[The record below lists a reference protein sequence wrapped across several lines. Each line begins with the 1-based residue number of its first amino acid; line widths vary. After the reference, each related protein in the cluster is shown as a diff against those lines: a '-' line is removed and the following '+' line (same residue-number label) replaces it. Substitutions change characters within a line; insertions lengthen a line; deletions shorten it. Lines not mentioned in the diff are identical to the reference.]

1 MARNTTEN
9 PDDDYIY
16 LNDETSQNEPK
27 TDDLE
32 TELAQRNRSLIVD
45 GTPSKEVLLRFH
57 VDDTN
62 ESCDGY
68 AHGDNLD
75 TINKQLRTEVDSLRK
90 QVQNLQ
96 DQVTNKST
104 VSGKASISPSI
115 IGQQVGISPTMSG
128 QRKCISPTKGRQR
141 GCMGNPGVNND
152 HFNFQGFLNA
162 ENPVNS
168 GHRNDQPVGHMRRPG
183 VQWLPSMHEVP
194 ISSTS
199 DVRTGPVFG
208 QGSAFDQ
215 GSVFDQNA
223 LNLHGSAFT
232 QGSFF
237 DQNTQVKEP
246 IFGQRSVFDQGSGFD
261 RNTNQSL
268 RRSITID
275 QMNRSLA
282 RSSEKEPNG
291 FSRITTTESQG
302 NMLPHNMAN
311 NDNERRY
318 SAPAPKARKPALFD
332 GTTNWQD
339 YIVHFDM
346 VAEINRWDDVTKAM
360 ELATNLRGTAQGVL
374 SDLRPDLR
382 YSFAHLVAALTARF
396 QPENQAELYRAQIKG
411 RNRKKNETISEL
423 SQDIKRLVRLA
434 YPTASDDIRE
444 QLARDCFVDSLSD
457 VDMEWAVYQG
467 KPKTVDDAVRLA
479 VEYEAFQQARNRQGF
494 SRNSTRMQHLDQNQ
508 DNSSDQNVEREKSR
522 GSFSTNRDM
531 CHYCSRKGHW
541 KKDCKIRKRDMEN
554 RNRQDYGGY
563 GRQGNG
569 RYYAGANSGNLH

>member
-1 MARNTTEN
+1 MARNTAEN

-32 TELAQRNRSLIVD
+32 TELAQKNRSLIVD

-115 IGQQVGISPTMSG
+115 FGQQVGISPTMSG

-194 ISSTS
+194 MANSSTS

-215 GSVFDQNA
+215 GSV
-223 LNLHGSAFT
+223 
-232 QGSFF
+232 
-237 DQNTQVKEP
+237 
-246 IFGQRSVFDQGSGFD
+246 
-261 RNTNQSL
+261 
-268 RRSITID
+268 
-275 QMNRSLA
+275 
-282 RSSEKEPNG
+282 
-291 FSRITTTESQG
+291 
-302 NMLPHNMAN
+302 
-311 NDNERRY
+311 
-318 SAPAPKARKPALFD
+318 
-332 GTTNWQD
+332 
-339 YIVHFDM
+339 
-346 VAEINRWDDVTKAM
+346 
-360 ELATNLRGTAQGVL
+360 
-374 SDLRPDLR
+374 
-382 YSFAHLVAALTARF
+382 
-396 QPENQAELYRAQIKG
+396 
-411 RNRKKNETISEL
+411 
-423 SQDIKRLVRLA
+423 
-434 YPTASDDIRE
+434 
-444 QLARDCFVDSLSD
+444 
-457 VDMEWAVYQG
+457 
-467 KPKTVDDAVRLA
+467 
-479 VEYEAFQQARNRQGF
+479 
-494 SRNSTRMQHLDQNQ
+494 STRMH
-508 DNSSDQNVEREKSR
+508 
-522 GSFSTNRDM
+522 
-531 CHYCSRKGHW
+531 
-541 KKDCKIRKRDMEN
+541 
-554 RNRQDYGGY
+554 
-563 GRQGNG
+563 
-569 RYYAGANSGNLH
+569 